1 MHKNKTYNIF
11 KICKTLTLDYVKGAK
26 VPIDFSC
33 KKNLTQ
39 IPPYLLKVVKFCE

>member
-11 KICKTLTLDYVKGAK
+11 KICKTLTLDNVKGAK

-33 KKNLTQ
+33 KK
-39 IPPYLLKVVKFCE
+39 KFNVNTSLFAQGGEVL

>member
-26 VPIDFSC
+26 VPVDFSY
-33 KKNLTQ
+33 KKKLNPNTSLFAQ
-39 IPPYLLKVVKFCE
+39 GGEVL

>member
-26 VPIDFSC
+26 VPIDFSY
-33 KKNLTQ
+33 KK
-39 IPPYLLKVVKFCE
+39 KFNANTSLFAQGGEVL